1 MSVQGHKV
9 FFFFFFWPSRL
20 ACGIFAPRPGTEH
33 AFPVLEARSLN
44 PWIARED
51 PQYHTLIAVLRQ
63 HGTPETK
70 QI

>member
-1 MSVQGHKV
+1 MSVQVHKV
-9 FFFFFFWPSRL
+9 FFFFWPSHM

-33 AFPVLEARSLN
+33 AFPVLEAGSLN

-51 PQYHTLIAVLRQ
+51 PPQDHTLIAVLRQ